1 MNETIQNTLQFIRN
15 KAEEFGAKTDNEFS
29 KSYVE
34 RKNIKEDTLNDKG
47 AFFGFIHPEEDQTGP
62 YHDFSLVIFL

>member
-1 MNETIQNTLQFIRN
+1 MNEAIQNTLQFIRS
-15 KAEEFGAKTDNEFS
+15 KAADFGATTENEFS

-34 RKNIKEDTLNDKG
+34 RKNINEETLKDKG